1 MRKLDTSLL
10 ANVLYSRRKELNITQ
25 KELSELTGIN
35 RALISRIESQGFI
48 PSVDQLLTLS
58 EVLKFNV
65 SEVIVDDLNRNDNN
79 RIVNN
84 ITNSYK

>member
-10 ANVLYSRRKELNITQ
+10 ANVLYSRRKELNITK

-58 EVLKFNV
+58 EAFTKAALP
-65 SEVIVDDLNRNDNN
+65 
-79 RIVNN
+79 
-84 ITNSYK
+84 T